1 MIRNII
7 FSIVLTVGLVA
18 YTSPIKSMLAANET
32 GYISRDDSPLP
43 DGIIAVEYIEST
55 GTQFIDTGYVPD
67 STTGFSI
74 DCQCVSYNDGCV
86 GVYQNM
92 PPRFFYFCFYN
103 RSIFFRYG
111 MYNPSGVSTG
121 LDVFGIN
128 RIEMSGGSCFIN
140 GIEVFS
146 GIDTSALDQLEH
158 SFGLFAYTRNGNR
171 QGYTKMRCFG
181 FQMNDSNGEVFNM
194 IPVRAEVNGT
204 WVGAMYDFVSGSL
217 FYNNGTGDFTIG
229 PDKEM

>member
-18 YTSPIKSMLAANET
+18 YTSPIKSMIAANET
-32 GYISRDDSPLP
+32 GYISRADSPLP

-55 GTQFIDTGYVPD
+55 GTQYIDTGYVPD

-92 PPRFFYFCFYN
+92 PIRCFFFCFYD
-103 RSIFFRYG
+103 RRIFFRYG
-111 MYNPSGVSTG
+111 GYQPTGIATG
-121 LDVFGIN
+121 LDVFGRNQIA
-128 RIEMSGGSCFIN
+128 MASGSCYIN
-140 GIEVFS
+140 GIEVIS
-146 GIDTSALDQLEH
+146 GIDTSNLDQLEH

-171 QGYTKMRCFG
+171 QGYTKMKCFG
-181 FQMNDSNGEVFNM
+181 FQMSDSTGEVFNM
-194 IPVRAEVNGT
+194 IPVRVEVNGN
-204 WVGAMYDFVSGSL
+204 WVGAMYDFVSSSVL
-217 FYNNGTGDFTIG
+217 FNIGTGEFVIG